1 MIKIAS
7 PTWPVVAVFVLLVVG
22 CAQDESGP
30 IETDPVELDAPDQE
44 VVDETSDEVLTV
56 VNSLFQAMQARDSTR
71 IQMTLHPDAQFTSVN
86 LTGEAPVIRRVEG
99 SAFATSV
106 GQPGPAYVERMF
118 DPVVEYSENFANV
131 WTYYDFHVADSL
143 SHCGH
148 DAIQLVR
155 NATGAWRIVGITYTR
170 TACE

>member
-1 MIKIAS
+1 MIKNAF
-7 PTWPVVAVFVLLVVG
+7 PAWPLVAVIALWMVG
-22 CAQDESGP
+22 CSPNGSGP
-30 IETDPVELDAPDQE
+30 AETGTSDTEA
-44 VVDETSDEVLTV
+44 VDETADEILTV

-86 LTGEAPVIRRVEG
+86 LTGDAPAIRRVEG

-106 GQPGPAYVERMF
+106 GQPGPAYIERMF
-118 DPVVEYSENFANV
+118 DPVVEHAGDFANV

-155 NATGAWRIVGITYTR
+155 NANGAWRIVGITYTR